1 MKYFAFGA
9 LLLLGGALLVTIVGC
24 GLFDRVEG
32 VRVAL
37 DWTPNTNH
45 TGLLVAEGRGF
56 FADVGLKLR
65 LVEPGPTV
73 ALQLVAVG
81 QADFGITSQEY
92 VTMARAQGIPIVS
105 VAALFPHNTSGFA
118 SPASCGIRSP
128 SDFAGK
134 TYAGWGSEMEEVM
147 IRTVMEHDDA
157 DADDVEFVNIGTI
170 DFTTAV
176 RLDIADFYWIF
187 YGWQGVHAELE
198 GIAFDFL
205 PLRDHAE
212 VLDYYTP
219 VLITSERTISDR
231 PDLVA
236 RFLQAVA
243 KGYTTAARAP
253 AASAELLLDYAPE
266 LDRDLVLASQQWLA
280 GESATLTS
288 EWGRQEEKVWSGFA
302 VWALENGLIET
313 AIDPLAAFTN
323 VYLPEEAEDE
333 R

>member
-1 MKYFAFGA
+1 MRYGT
-9 LLLLGGALLVTIVGC
+9 LLLVLIGLLSAGC
-24 GLFDRVEG
+24 LASET

-45 TGLLVAEGRGF
+45 TGLLVARDRGF
-56 FADVGLKLR
+56 FDAVDLDLR

-73 ALQLVAVG
+73 ALQLVAIG
-81 QADFGITSQEY
+81 QSDFGITSQEY
-92 VTMARAQGIPIVS
+92 VTMARAQGIPVVS
-105 VAALFPHNTSGFA
+105 IASLYPHNTSGFA
-118 SPASCGIRSP
+118 SAPDRNIQSP

-134 TYAGWGSEMEEVM
+134 AYAGWGSEMEEVM
-147 IRTVMEHDDA
+147 IRTVMELDGA
-157 DADDVEFVNIGTI
+157 DASTVEFVNIGTI

-176 RLDIADFYWIF
+176 QLDIADFYWVF

-205 PLRDHAE
+205 PLRDLAE

-219 VLITSERTISDR
+219 VLITNERMLSDR
-231 PDLVA
+231 PEFVA
-236 RFLQAVA
+236 RFLRAVA
-243 KGYTTAARAP
+243 QGYTTAALAP
-253 AASAELLLDYAPE
+253 ASSAELLLDYAPE

-280 GESATLTS
+280 AKSVTVVG
-288 EWGRQEEKVWSGFA
+288 EWGRQEESVWTEFA
-302 VWALENGLIET
+302 AWALENGLIET

-323 VYLPEEAEDE
+323 VHLPEEAKDE